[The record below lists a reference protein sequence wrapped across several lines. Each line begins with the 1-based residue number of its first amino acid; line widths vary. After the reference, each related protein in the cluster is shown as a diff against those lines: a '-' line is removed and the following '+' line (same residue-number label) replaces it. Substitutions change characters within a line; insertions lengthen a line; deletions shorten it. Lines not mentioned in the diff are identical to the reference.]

1 MNMTSNKPYLIKAIY
16 EWIVDN
22 ELTPYVSIDA
32 NQPDV
37 EVPQSYAT
45 RDGEIVLNLSP
56 RAIADLVMNKD
67 KISFSTRFGG
77 IPASI
82 YLPIQSIVGIY
93 AQENGQGM
101 IFQVENPIDP
111 GPSGPGPVKSVSS
124 SNKLSQDKS
133 SGDKTK
139 KPSLRIVK

>member
-22 ELTPYVSIDA
+22 ELSPYISVDA
-32 NQPDV
+32 HQPGV

-67 KISFSTRFGG
+67 KVSFSTRFGG

-82 YLPIQSIVGIY
+82 CLPIQSIVGIY

-101 IFQVENPIDP
+101 IFQVENPVDP
-111 GPSGPGPVKSVSS
+111 SS
-124 SNKLSQDKS
+124 SGSR
-133 SGDKTK
+133 
-139 KPSLRIVK
+139 PC

>member
-22 ELTPYVSIDA
+22 ELTPYISVDA
-32 NQPDV
+32 HQPGV

-45 RDGEIVLNLSP
+45 RDGEIVLNISP
-56 RAIADLVMNKD
+56 RAIADLVMNRD

-77 IPASI
+77 IPACI
-82 YLPIQSIVGIY
+82 CLPIQSIVGIY

-101 IFQVENPIDP
+101 IFQVENPVN
-111 GPSGPGPVKSVSS
+111 PGPVKSVSS
-124 SNKLSQDKS
+124 PDKLSKDKK

>member
-16 EWIVDN
+16 DWIVDN
-22 ELTPYVSIDA
+22 ELTPYISVDA
-32 NQPDV
+32 HQPGV

-45 RDGEIVLNLSP
+45 RDGEIVLNISP
-56 RAIADLVMNKD
+56 RAIADLVMNRD

-77 IPASI
+77 IPACI
-82 YLPIQSIVGIY
+82 CLPIQSIVGIY

-101 IFQVENPIDP
+101 IFQVENPIN
-111 GPSGPGPVKSVSS
+111 PGPVKSVSS
-124 SNKLSQDKS
+124 SDKLSKDKK

>member
-22 ELTPYVSIDA
+22 ELTPYISVDA
-32 NQPDV
+32 HQPGV

-67 KISFSTRFGG
+67 KVSFSTRFGG
-77 IPASI
+77 IPANI
-82 YLPIQSIVGIY
+82 CLPIQVYSWNLRSRKWPRY
-93 AQENGQGM
+93 D
-101 IFQVENPIDP
+101 F
-111 GPSGPGPVKSVSS
+111 PS
-124 SNKLSQDKS
+124 
-133 SGDKTK
+133 
-139 KPSLRIVK
+139 

>member
-22 ELTPYVSIDA
+22 ELTPYISVDA
-32 NQPDV
+32 HQPGV

-67 KISFSTRFGG
+67 KVSFSTRFGG
-77 IPASI
+77 IPANI
-82 YLPIQSIVGIY
+82 CLPVKSIVGIY

-101 IFQVENPIDP
+101 IFQVENPIN
-111 GPSGPGPVKSVSS
+111 PGPVKSVSS
-124 SNKLSQDKS
+124 SDKLSKDKTS
-133 SGDKTK
+133 SDKTK